1 MLKLQ
6 LREIGETLSG
16 NTQPDL
22 MSCSGDERLDW
33 HDSSLELERGLE
45 VVELSV
51 DLLLGELDTLTAP

>member
-16 NTQPDL
+16 DIQPDL
-22 MSCSGDERLDW
+22 MSGSSDERHDW

-51 DLLLGELDTLTAP
+51 DLLLGDLDALTAP